1 MGRGQA
7 EREQTECEQAERG
20 QTGRRRVDRMSASGG
35 RERILRA
42 ALELIARDGFD
53 GVRIA
58 DIARRAEASTA
69 LVHYHFATRAQL
81 LTASLAH
88 SLGAAEAR
96 LERRTSGEHRS
107 APPERLA
114 DLIDFGLPLTS
125 DDVMEWRL
133 WSELEMRAAGS
144 PELARSLAALND
156 RIMQPLAATVAAGL
170 ETGDFRDC
178 HPDDIATVALALLTG
193 LATRLIARDRTLT
206 LADARRLAG
215 RQLTLAVGYRGE
227 LPFQPLPP
235 QPEPAP
241 GTEGP
246 AEAASPDRPSPRR
259 RAPRAGSR
267 P

>member
-1 MGRGQA
+1 
-7 EREQTECEQAERG
+7 
-20 QTGRRRVDRMSASGG
+20 MSANDG

-58 DIARRAEASTA
+58 DIARRAGASTA
-69 LVHYHFATRAQL
+69 LVHYHFSTRAQL
-81 LTASLAH
+81 LTASLAQ
-88 SLGAAEAR
+88 SLSTAEAR
-96 LERRTSGEHRS
+96 LARHTGDEQRS
-107 APPERLA
+107 APPERFA
-114 DLIDFGLPLTS
+114 DLIDFGLPLTH

-170 ETGDFRDC
+170 DEGVFHDC
-178 HPDDIATVALALLTG
+178 VPDEVATVALALLTG
-193 LATRLIARDRTLT
+193 LATRLVAGDPALT
-206 LADARRLAG
+206 LAEARRLAG
-215 RQLTLAVGYRGE
+215 RQLALSVGFPGE
-227 LPFQPLPP
+227 LPFRPLPP
-235 QPEPAP
+235 PPAP
-241 GTEGP
+241 AADGP
-246 AEAASPDRPSPRR
+246 PEATPPERPSRRR